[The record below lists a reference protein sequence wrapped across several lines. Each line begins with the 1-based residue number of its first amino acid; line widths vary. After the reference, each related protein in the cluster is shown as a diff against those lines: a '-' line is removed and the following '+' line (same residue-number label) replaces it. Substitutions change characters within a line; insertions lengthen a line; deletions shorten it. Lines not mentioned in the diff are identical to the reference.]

1 MANLCDAPFL
11 DADQLHS
18 QVARAKMAAGVPLTD
33 DDRWPW
39 LERVKSVAKQAQEH
53 KGQLNGPCIIIAC
66 SALRRAYRDV
76 LRSIHDVRTV
86 FVYLRLDPPL
96 LMHRL
101 AKRTDHFMK
110 SDMLASQLDTLEEP
124 INDDEVADVLTLEI
138 HPSMQVEDVMRELR
152 EKLLVNMNI
161 IIGTCDSTLASRK
174 VVDS

>member
-1 MANLCDAPFL
+1 MAKLCDAPFL
-11 DADQLHS
+11 DADQLHP

-39 LERVKSVAKQAQEH
+39 LERVKSVAKQAQKH
-53 KGQLNGPCIIIAC
+53 KGQSNGPCIIIAC

-76 LRSIHDVRTV
+76 LRSTHDVRTV

-110 SDMLASQLDTLEEP
+110 PDMLASQLDTLEEP
-124 INDDEVADVLTLEI
+124 INDDEAADVLTVEI